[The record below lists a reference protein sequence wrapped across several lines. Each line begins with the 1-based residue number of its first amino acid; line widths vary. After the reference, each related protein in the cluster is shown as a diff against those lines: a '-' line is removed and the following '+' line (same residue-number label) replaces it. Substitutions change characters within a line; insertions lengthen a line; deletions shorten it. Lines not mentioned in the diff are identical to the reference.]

1 MPHFTF
7 AEPTQT
13 STKKTKVKTDNAAGL
28 IYTAMKKSKVRN
40 PKFKPAFV
48 ASLPRQ
54 HNYSKTV
61 LVLLNMYKSSGSL
74 KCSCCNSSEAYFV
87 IHVECGRAT
96 FRAMVDTNSGRQVLT
111 VDHDVLKS
119 LGGKD
124 EEQNYNPLCYKC
136 NQIRGSRFAGFKEFK
151 EWYDSQEV
159 IDTISGLP
167 SANFC
172 HIDFKSNLNNNIH
185 CETINGA
192 TALPPNMMNEL
203 KKEMRRDQYDI
214 FSKLSIKIWLKMDRD
229 SANTILNELVL
240 ERIQKRHNKK
250 HIKLQNH
257 NFFNYQ
263 KNITDHRKI
272 KMHIEEQLRAQV
284 RKLRNTPVHVSTEEV
299 KKVNTAFSFKNI
311 WSALKNIFA

>member
-1 MPHFTF
+1 MSRFTF
-7 AEPTQT
+7 AEPSI
-13 STKKTKVKTDNAAGL
+13 STKKSKVKSDNAAGV
-28 IYTAMKKSKVRN
+28 IYHAMKKTKARN

-61 LVLLNMYKSSGSL
+61 QVLLEMYKETGSL
-74 KCSCCNSSEAYFV
+74 KCSCCESSEAYFV
-87 IHVECGRAT
+87 FHVENGRAT
-96 FRAMVDTNSGRQVLT
+96 FRPMVDTNNGRQVLT

-124 EEQNYNPLCYKC
+124 EAQNYNPLCYKC

-151 EWYDSQEV
+151 EWYDAQEV
-159 IDTISGLP
+159 IDTLSGLP
-167 SANFC
+167 TANFC

-185 CETINGA
+185 CETISGA
-192 TALPPNMMNEL
+192 TALPPQIIDEL

-214 FSKLSIKIWLKMDRD
+214 FSKLSIKIWMKMDRN
-229 SANTILNELVL
+229 SANAILNELVL
-240 ERIQKRHNKK
+240 ERIHKRHNKR
-250 HIKLQNH
+250 HVELQNH
-257 NFFNYQ
+257 NFFNHP
-263 KNITDHRKI
+263 KTMTDHRKVR
-272 KMHIEEQLRAQV
+272 MHIEEQLRTQI
-284 RKLRNTPVHVSTEEV
+284 RKLRNIPAHISTEEV